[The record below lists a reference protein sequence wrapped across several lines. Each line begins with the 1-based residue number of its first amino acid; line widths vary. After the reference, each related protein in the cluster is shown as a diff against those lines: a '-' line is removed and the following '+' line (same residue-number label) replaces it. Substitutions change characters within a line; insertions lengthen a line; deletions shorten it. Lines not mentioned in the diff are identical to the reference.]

1 MNCVHYVIYWAKCTA
16 FVYDKLGEVGAVVR
30 IFVVIERVA
39 EPHAERSAGLT
50 DTFLVARG
58 TFKLVY
64 SIFII
69 FVHFLDFCIFRS
81 LPKLLLVV

>member
-1 MNCVHYVIYWAKCTA
+1 MA
-16 FVYDKLGEVGAVVR
+16 FVYDKLGEFGSVVR
-30 IFVVIERVA
+30 IFVVIVRVV
-39 EPHAERSAGLT
+39 EPYAERSARLT

-69 FVHFLDFCIFRS
+69 FVHFSFSFLHI
-81 LPKLLLVV
+81 